1 MRKNRRIISIICLIL
16 TAALLL
22 SGCGGKKTELE
33 KCADD
38 TAGYICK
45 VITEPASGSVGGEWV
60 IIGLVRSGCDIPKGY
75 LDGYY
80 ENLCKRVEEC
90 RGVLDE
96 VKYTEY
102 SRVIAAL
109 CAMGKD
115 PSDVSGYDLT
125 APLAD
130 FDSTV
135 EQGINGAIWALI
147 ALDMYGADPQKSDAA
162 AQGSREAYLKEVL
175 SEQNENGAWGLVQGE
190 SGVDMTAMALQ
201 ALAGHKDESGVSE
214 AIERALTWLSEQQL
228 PDGGF
233 YSGDTETAEST
244 AQTIIALY
252 ELGLDKDD
260 PRFVK
265 NGNTLEDAL
274 MSYSAG
280 NGGFR
285 HELDGDVSQMSTE
298 QAFLAIT
305 EMLRREKG
313 QTSLFNIEK

>member
-1 MRKNRRIISIICLIL
+1 MRKSRRIIGIICLIL

-22 SGCGGKKTELE
+22 SGCGGNKSELN

-38 TAGYICK
+38 TARYICK
-45 VITEPASGSVGGEWV
+45 TITEPASGSVGGEWA
-60 IIGLVRSGCDIPKGY
+60 IIGLVRSGCTIPKGY

-80 ENLCKRVEEC
+80 DNLCKRVEEC

-115 PSDVSGYDLT
+115 PSNVSGYDLT

-135 EQGINGAIWALI
+135 EQGTNGAIWALI
-147 ALDMYGADPQKSDAA
+147 ALDMYGADPQKGDAA
-162 AQGSREAYLKEVL
+162 VQGSREAYLKEVL
-175 SEQNENGAWGLVQGE
+175 DVQNDNGAWGLVPGE

-201 ALAGHKDESGVSE
+201 ALAGHKDEPGVGE
-214 AIERALTWLSEQQL
+214 AIEKALTWLSEQQL
-228 PDGGF
+228 PNGGF

-285 HELDGDVSQMSTE
+285 HEPDGDVSQMSTE

-313 QTSLFNIEK
+313 QTSLFDIER